1 MLEIYGTLGP
11 ACAKES
17 ILTDMLDNGMT
28 GIRLNLSHS
37 SLMQSEKW
45 LSALNNA
52 CQKTNRKCDLLID
65 MQGSE
70 IRTGKIPDQV
80 LKVSQII
87 SLSDLKLS
95 EKVIQEIH
103 TGDVL
108 LIDDGKIQL
117 RMIDDA
123 HAFVEREGM
132 LSSHKSLK
140 VKDKDIGGPA
150 LTKEDIENLENAGK
164 YGVTAL
170 MEPFVTSGKQLK
182 EIRRTLHDMN
192 EDHIRIFAKI
202 ESREGIRHLDEI
214 MPEADM
220 IVIARGDLGNDMPLW
235 QLPAA
240 QEEIEDACRREHKP
254 FMVVTEMLASM
265 IENPRPTRAE
275 VSDIFHAVKDSANAL
290 MLTNETA
297 VGKYPSEAISY
308 LYKTASEAENY
319 HL

>member
-1 MLEIYGTLGP
+1 MVEIFGTLGP

-17 ILTDMLDNGMT
+17 ILAAMLENGMS

-37 SLMQSEKW
+37 SLMQSEQW
-45 LSALNNA
+45 LLELENA
-52 CQKTNRKCDLLID
+52 CHKTNRKCDLLID

-70 IRTGKIPDQV
+70 IRTGKIPDQI
-80 LKVSQII
+80 LKENQTL
-87 SLSDLKLS
+87 SLDALKLS
-95 EKVIQEIH
+95 EKVMQEIH

-108 LIDDGKIQL
+108 LIDDGKIQM
-117 RMIDDA
+117 RIQDNT
-123 HAFVEREGM
+123 HAFVERGGT
-132 LSSHKSLK
+132 LSAHKSVK
-140 VKDKDIGGPA
+140 VEDKDIAGPA
-150 LTKEDIENLENAGK
+150 LTKEDIENLKNADK
-164 YGVTAL
+164 YGVNAL
-170 MEPFVTSGKQLK
+170 MEPFVTSSKQLK

-235 QLPAA
+235 KLPLA
-240 QEEIEDACRREHKP
+240 QQEIEDACKKAHKP

-265 IENPRPTRAE
+265 LDNPRPTRAE
-275 VSDIFHAVKDSANAL
+275 VSDIFHAVKDGADAL

-297 VGKYPSEAISY
+297 VGKYPAEAISY
-308 LYKTASEAENY
+308 LFKTASEAERY
-319 HL
+319 HI